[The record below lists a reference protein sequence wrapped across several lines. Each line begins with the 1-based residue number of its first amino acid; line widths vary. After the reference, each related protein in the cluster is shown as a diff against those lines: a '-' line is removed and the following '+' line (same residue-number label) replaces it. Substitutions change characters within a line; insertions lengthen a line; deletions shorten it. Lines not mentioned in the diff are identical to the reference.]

1 MLDRLAYQFIRPFPF
16 GEKIAFFRKVLY
28 LFLLVNGISL
38 LPIASELY
46 GYHGIVGT
54 GGWNTSVPWYGQGS
68 RVLMNSLS
76 HPANDGK
83 PWIMYFFVFGQ
94 LIALILGLLKVWPR
108 LMSILVY
115 IFTANLFVK
124 GYLAF
129 TGGEALMSL
138 LLFYLIF
145 IQDPRRKGVKEEE
158 VSFIQNVLNNTFY
171 WMLIVQVILVYFFS
185 TLYKLTD
192 PYWLDGSAMMYI
204 ARVDAFSGES
214 MRFIFAQSPKLSLFF
229 TYLVLLYQ
237 GLFPILVWIK
247 SLKIQFLAFGVFLH
261 LGIAFGMGI
270 FTFGIIMCLIYLL
283 FIDNEQIL
291 KIKDFLSRMIGK
303 IRERIA

>member
-16 GEKIAFFRKVLY
+16 GEKVAFFRKVFY
-28 LFLLVNGISL
+28 FFLLINALSL
-38 LPIASELY
+38 LPIAYELY

-68 RVLMNSLS
+68 RVLINFLS
-76 HPANDGK
+76 HPINAGR
-83 PWIMYFFVFGQ
+83 PWIMLIFVVGQ
-94 LIALILGLLKVWPR
+94 ILALILGIVKVWPR
-108 LMSILVY
+108 LMAVLIY
-115 IFTANLFVK
+115 FFTANLFVK

-145 IQDPRRKGVKEEE
+145 IEDPTAKSNRVGGT
-158 VSFIQNVLNNTFY
+158 SFLQNVLNNTFY
-171 WMLIVQVILVYFFS
+171 WIIIIQVMILYFFS

-192 PYWLDGSAMMYI
+192 GHWLDGSAMMYI

-214 MRFIFAQSPKLSLFF
+214 MRFLFSDSPTLSLIV

-237 GLFPILVWIK
+237 GLFPVLVWIK
-247 SLKIQFLAFGVFLH
+247 PLKIQFLTVGIALH

-270 FTFGIIMCLIYLL
+270 FTFGIIMCLVYLL
-283 FIDNEQIL
+283 FLEEDGIV
-291 KIKDFLSRMIGK
+291 KIRKFLSRFFGRAMD
-303 IRERIA
+303 